1 MKKITSLFVL
11 TLFALISAGQ
21 NTEMLQKKLEIVKK
35 HQTRFSKFNLLMS
48 GQPIAKQEIILSADL
63 ILKNATAEMK
73 FDSTVTKNWIEET
86 SQWQND
92 TKDEYAY
99 DSSMKNTQWLN
110 SDWNANSNSWEIWS
124 KTELE
129 YNENGAVSKMSIY
142 ESYEPGT
149 TPVLMNT
156 INAFYSAEGQLDS
169 VQHWYAQGPDTWILE
184 GKQHYHYNESGQL
197 NEMKMWVL
205 EEDEGEVYMSVMR
218 FVYTYNNSGNM
229 ETSSLYFLFDEE
241 EMLFFKTEYNFD
253 GSGRLAFTED
263 WSLSLISFQLEK
275 NTRTD
280 YEYNVSGDVSKTTF
294 SSWDAAGEAWIATET
309 DTYTYYDFNMSEVLF
324 PSYLLFF
331 GIVEEAP
338 ISGKAVKEIET
349 MEWLEGT
356 SELSSKT
363 IFYYSAG
370 TNTFANFNSNI
381 KFSVYPNPASESVTF
396 SWSGDHSTL
405 LLGVYQLSGKK
416 VLEMPVTSGH
426 PVSLSAIGNGIY
438 LFELKDGKQSIHKG
452 KLVKK

>member
-1 MKKITSLFVL
+1 MKKFTSLLVL
-11 TLFALISAGQ
+11 TLFALFSAGQ
-21 NTEMLQKKLEIVKK
+21 NTEMLQKNLEIVKK
-35 HQTRFSKFNLLMS
+35 HQTRFSKSNLLLS
-48 GQPIAKQEIILSADL
+48 ARPIAKQEFILPADL
-63 ILKNATAEMK
+63 ALKNATAEMK
-73 FDSTVTKNWIEET
+73 FDSAVTKNWIAET
-86 SQWQND
+86 AQWQND
-92 TKDEYAY
+92 TKDEYVY

-124 KTELE
+124 RTELE
-129 YNENGAVSKMSIY
+129 YNENGAVSKMDIY

-156 INAFYSAEGQLDS
+156 VNAFYSAEGQLDS

-197 NEMKMWVL
+197 TEMNMWIL
-205 EEDEGEVYMSVMR
+205 EEDEGEAYMSVMR
-218 FVYTYNNSGNM
+218 FVYTYNNAGKM

-263 WSLSLISFQLEK
+263 WSLSLMSFQLEK

-280 YEYNVSGDVSKTTF
+280 FEYNASGDVSTETF

-309 DTYTYYDFNMSEVLF
+309 DTYAYFDFNMSEVHF

-338 ISGKAVKEIET
+338 MSGKAVKEIET
-349 MEWLEGT
+349 MEWTEGT
-356 SELSSKT
+356 SHLSSKT

-370 TNTFANFNSNI
+370 TNTSANHLSTL
-381 KFSVYPNPASESVTF
+381 KFSVYPNPVSETVTF
-396 SWSGDHSTL
+396 NWSGNHSTL
-405 LLGVYQLSGKK
+405 LLAIYQLTGKK
-416 VLEMPVTSGH
+416 VLEQPVTSGR
-426 PVSLSAIGNGIY
+426 PVSLPTIGNGIY
-438 LFELKDGKQSIHKG
+438 LFQLKDGTQSIHKG
-452 KLVKK
+452 KLIKK

>member
-1 MKKITSLFVL
+1 MKKFTFLFVL
-11 TLFALISAGQ
+11 ALLTLFSAGQ

-35 HQTRFSKFNLLMS
+35 HHTRFSKSNLLLLS
-48 GQPIAKQEIILSADL
+48 QSIAKQEIILPADL
-63 ILKNATAEMK
+63 VLKNTAAEMK
-73 FDSTVTKNWIEET
+73 FDSAVTKIWIAET
-86 SQWQND
+86 AQWQND
-92 TKDEYAY
+92 TKDEYKY
-99 DSSMKNTQWLN
+99 DSGMKNTQWLN
-110 SDWNANSNSWEIWS
+110 SDWNADSNTWQIWS

-129 YNENGAVSKMSIY
+129 YNENGAVSKMNIY

-156 INAFYSAEGQLDS
+156 VNAYYSAEGQLDS

-197 NEMKMWVL
+197 TEMKMWLL

-218 FVYTYNNSGNM
+218 FAYTYNNAGKM

-263 WSLSLISFQLEK
+263 WSLSLMSFQLEK
-275 NTRTD
+275 NIRTD
-280 YEYNVSGDVSKTTF
+280 FEYNASGDVSTETF
-294 SSWDAAGEAWIATET
+294 SSWDAAGEAWVATET
-309 DTYTYYDFNMSEVLF
+309 DTYAYYDFNMSEVHF

-338 ISGKAVKEIET
+338 MSGKAVKEIET
-349 MEWLEGT
+349 MEWMEGT
-356 SELSSKT
+356 SKLSSKT

-370 TNTFANFNSNI
+370 ISTSAENLKNAG
-381 KFSVYPNPASESVTF
+381 FSFYPNPTSESVTF
-396 SWSGDHSTL
+396 NWNEKQSTL
-405 LLGVYQLSGKK
+405 SLEIYQLTGSRIMEKQINSG
-416 VLEMPVTSGH
+416 V
-426 PVSLSAIGNGIY
+426 PVSIAEIKNGIY
-438 LFELKDGKQSIHKG
+438 FFKLNNGKQTVHSG
-452 KLVKK
+452 KLIKK